1 MSTIRRI
8 FLTTGASLLMA
19 GLAHAGIE
27 LDIGGTKVPASS
39 LTFSVSNQPVYDPE
53 TYVPVTPAQ
62 TQLSVGSI
70 YITRDFDASSSK
82 ILKSVIANEKV
93 PSVEIV
99 MTKDGT
105 PGRQVW
111 RLEDATMNNYSTY
124 TGEESQV
131 IENFDITYSK
141 ATLMVYAG
149 TSTTPADTVSWTT
162 PTPAQ

>member
-1 MSTIRRI
+1 MSTFRRV

-27 LDIGGTKVPASS
+27 LDIGGAKVPATS

-62 TQLSVGSI
+62 TTLSVGSI
-70 YITRDFDASSSK
+70 YITRDFDGSSSK
-82 ILKSVIANEKV
+82 ILKSVIANDKV
-93 PSVEIV
+93 PSLEIV

-111 RLEDATMNNYSTY
+111 RLEDAVMNNYSTY

-141 ATLMVYAG
+141 ATLMVYTGA
-149 TSTTPADTVSWTT
+149 SATPDDTVTWAT
-162 PTPAQ
+162 PVPAQ